1 MTEPAD
7 LAREAAALADPLLDP
22 WFSSGHP
29 DWRRSVVTAMA
40 GLLDAGEDTGTVA
53 LEYGVSAEA
62 VAAVQAWMARWPG
75 AWL

>member
-1 MTEPAD
+1 MTGPDA
-7 LAREAAALADPLLDP
+7 AREAAALADPLLDP
-22 WFSSGHP
+22 WLSSGHP

-62 VAAVQAWMARWPG
+62 VAAVQAWTGRWPG
-75 AWL
+75 ASL